1 MSAATAKVIDFQAY
15 RSARLAEQRPASN
28 GVAMPVMP
36 MFAPMAWLPLW
47 FVPMYFVGAAN
58 PAE

>member
-15 RSARLAEQRPASN
+15 RSARLAQQPAQSS
-28 GVAMPVMP
+28 GMAMPVMP
-36 MFAPMAWLPLW
+36 MLTPMAWLPVW

>member
-15 RSARLAEQRPASN
+15 RSAKLAEQRPASS
-28 GVAMPVMP
+28 GMTMPAMPMV
-36 MFAPMAWLPLW
+36 APMAWLPVW
-47 FVPMYFVGAAN
+47 FVPMYFVGAMN